1 MKKLTSIILFVVFLG
16 TTGCDNFLDITPT
29 GRVIPETAK
38 DYRELLTRAYS
49 MMPDSRGLTA
59 FIADEIDMTSNNL
72 DSYDEASF
80 NEKNSEYG
88 FELRYY
94 KGHLNLNNVIL
105 TQGVDAVCI
114 FVNDTADAEVIRQM
128 AANGVKLLALRCAGY
143 NNVDLKAAAENGI
156 TVVRVPAYSPYAV
169 AEYTVALMLS
179 LNRKIPRATWRTR
192 DGNFSLHGLLGFDM
206 YGKTAGIIGTGK
218 IAKKLITI
226 LRGFGMNILAYDLYP
241 DYNFAR
247 EHQVVYTTLDEL
259 YHNSDI
265 ISLHCPLTEQTKYL
279 INDYSIS
286 KMKDGVMIIN
296 TGRGQLIHTNAL
308 IEGLKNKRIGSAGLD
323 VYEEESEYFYE
334 DQSDKIIDDDT
345 LARLLSFNN
354 VIVTSHQAFFTR
366 EALANIASTTLM
378 NIKDFMEHKKLE
390 NEVKL

>member
-1 MKKLTSIILFVVFLG
+1 M
-16 TTGCDNFLDITPT
+16 
-29 GRVIPETAK
+29 
-38 DYRELLTRAYS
+38 AY
-49 MMPDSRGLTA
+49 TIA
-59 FIADEIDMTSNNL
+59 FFGSKP
-72 DSYDEASF
+72 YDEASF
-80 NEKNSEYG
+80 NEKNSGYG

-114 FVNDTADAEVIRQM
+114 FVNDTADAEVIRQL

-218 IAKKLITI
+218 IAKKLIAI

-259 YHNSDI
+259 YRSSDI
-265 ISLHCPLTEQTKYL
+265 ISLHCPLTEQTRYL

-286 KMKDGVMIIN
+286 KMIIN
-296 TGRGQLIHTNAL
+296 AGRGQLIHTNAL
-308 IEGLKNKRIGSAGLD
+308 IEGLKNKKIGSAGLD

-334 DQSDKIIDDDT
+334 DRSDKIIDDDT

-366 EALANIASTTLM
+366 EALANIAATTLM

-390 NEVKL
+390 NEVRL

>member
-1 MKKLTSIILFVVFLG
+1 M
-16 TTGCDNFLDITPT
+16 
-29 GRVIPETAK
+29 
-38 DYRELLTRAYS
+38 AY
-49 MMPDSRGLTA
+49 TIA
-59 FIADEIDMTSNNL
+59 FFGSKP
-72 DSYDEASF
+72 YDEASF
-80 NEKNSEYG
+80 NEKNSGYG

-114 FVNDTADAEVIRQM
+114 FVNDTADAEVIRQL

-218 IAKKLITI
+218 IAKKLIAI

-259 YHNSDI
+259 YRSSDI
-265 ISLHCPLTEQTKYL
+265 ISLHCPLTEQTRYL

-308 IEGLKNKRIGSAGLD
+308 IEGLKNKKIGSAGLD

-334 DQSDKIIDDDT
+334 DRWLYSKGYLNEDRSDKIIDDDT

-366 EALANIASTTLM
+366 EALANIAATTLM

-390 NEVKL
+390 NEVRL

>member
-1 MKKLTSIILFVVFLG
+1 M
-16 TTGCDNFLDITPT
+16 
-29 GRVIPETAK
+29 
-38 DYRELLTRAYS
+38 AY
-49 MMPDSRGLTA
+49 TIA
-59 FIADEIDMTSNNL
+59 FFGSKP
-72 DSYDEASF
+72 YDEASF
-80 NEKNSEYG
+80 NEKNSGYG

-114 FVNDTADAEVIRQM
+114 FVNDTADAEVIRQL

-218 IAKKLITI
+218 IAKKLIAI

-259 YHNSDI
+259 YRSSDI
-265 ISLHCPLTEQTKYL
+265 ISLHCPLTEQTRYL

-286 KMKDGVMIIN
+286 KMKDGVMYQYRPGTAHPYQCPDRRTEKQEN
-296 TGRGQLIHTNAL
+296 RFCRAGCVRGRERIFLRRPVGQDY
-308 IEGLKNKRIGSAGLD
+308 RRRYAG
-323 VYEEESEYFYE
+323 
-334 DQSDKIIDDDT
+334 T
-345 LARLLSFNN
+345 PA
-354 VIVTSHQAFFTR
+354 VIQ
-366 EALANIASTTLM
+366 
-378 NIKDFMEHKKLE
+378 
-390 NEVKL
+390 